1 MYNNL
6 RLTFKRDL
14 MAIYNSDGKKLI
26 DVEYD
31 ITPQINDMIDGMRV
45 LSVNSKDADEYAVFL
60 LEPNTRITCYI
71 FDEIFIIGKADSF
84 DNLNDAIE
92 AWSNEEI

>member
-1 MYNNL
+1 
-6 RLTFKRDL
+6 
-14 MAIYNSDGKKLI
+14 MANYSSDGKKLI

-31 ITPQINDMIDGMRV
+31 VIPQINDMVDGMRV
-45 LSVNSKDADEYAVFL
+45 LSVDRSSNDEYAVFL

-84 DNLNDAIE
+84 DSLSEAIE
-92 AWSNEEI
+92 AWKNEEI